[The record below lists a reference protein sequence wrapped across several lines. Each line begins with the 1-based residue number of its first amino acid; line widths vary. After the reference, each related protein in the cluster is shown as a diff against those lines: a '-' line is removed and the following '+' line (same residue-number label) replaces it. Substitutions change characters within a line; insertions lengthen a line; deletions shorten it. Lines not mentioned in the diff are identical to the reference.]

1 MTASARRRRRG
12 GDFPCRSGARV
23 GPSGR
28 VLAILSAVL
37 VTACSLLQSPE
48 RSYVTNREL
57 LEATSKRLGFEVDPE
72 QFTVVAADLRD
83 DVITL
88 QYTGKAYP
96 GDQAWVMRF
105 SEKSTEQ
112 DSIALSDVHPLVR
125 ALSDGRRRFAVVES
139 GERAFAGDV
148 ARYLEYTFESP
159 LRGATGEAFVGR
171 GFLVVLRR
179 MGAEGRLVYQI
190 KLDNYGDRDE
200 LVFADLEP
208 LLAPLSEK

>member
-1 MTASARRRRRG
+1 MTARPRRRRQG
-12 GDFPCRSGARV
+12 IL
-23 GPSGR
+23 
-28 VLAILSAVL
+28 LAVPVL
-37 VTACSLLQSPE
+37 VTACSLLQSPD
-48 RSYVTNREL
+48 RSYVSNREL

-88 QYTGKAYP
+88 QYTGKAFP
-96 GDQAWVMRF
+96 GDQAWIMRF

-125 ALSDGRRRFAVVES
+125 ALSEGRRRFEVVES
-139 GERAFAGDV
+139 GERVFAGDV
-148 ARYLEYTFESP
+148 ARYLKYTFESP
-159 LRGATGEAFVGR
+159 LRGETGEAFVGR

-179 MGAEGRLVYQI
+179 MGAEGRLIYQI
-190 KLDNYGDRDE
+190 KLDNYGDRDD

-208 LLAPLSEK
+208 LLASLAE